1 MYVNTLYRMLVIACG
16 ETFCIFTTRSE
27 AVDRLASKNTGM
39 GQGML
44 SFGKKSTQTHLK
56 TLTGGQS

>member
-1 MYVNTLYRMLVIACG
+1 MYVNALYRMLAIASG

-44 SFGKKSTQTHLK
+44 SFGKSTQTHLK

>member
-1 MYVNTLYRMLVIACG
+1 MLAIACG

-44 SFGKKSTQTHLK
+44 SFSESTQTHLK
-56 TLTGGQS
+56 TLTGGQP

>member
-1 MYVNTLYRMLVIACG
+1 MYVNAIYRMLAIASD

-27 AVDRLASKNTGM
+27 AVDRLASENTGM

-44 SFGKKSTQTHLK
+44 SFSESTQTLLK
-56 TLTGGQS
+56 TLTGGQP

>member
-1 MYVNTLYRMLVIACG
+1 MLAIASG

-44 SFGKKSTQTHLK
+44 SFSESTQTLLK
-56 TLTGGQS
+56 TLTGGQP

>member
-1 MYVNTLYRMLVIACG
+1 MYVNAIYRMLAIASG

-27 AVDRLASKNTGM
+27 AVDRLASKKTGM

-44 SFGKKSTQTHLK
+44 SFSEKTQTHLK
-56 TLTGGQS
+56 TLTGGQP